1 MRHGV
6 CILPEYPWREAEPL
20 WRRAEEMGFDHAW
33 TYDHLVWAGL
43 PQAPWHSTV
52 ATLTAAAMVTE
63 RIGLGTLVSSP
74 NFRHPVT
81 LARDALTLGDIS
93 GGRVLLGVGAGG
105 DLDSSLLGDELSR
118 GERSRR
124 FREFVPLLDR
134 CLREDHVEH
143 EGEFYRAVDARNKI
157 AVPTPLLVAADGPM
171 AMGVAATHGAGWITT
186 GPAAGDWAQ
195 RDAVDQWWAGV
206 AEAAHRFTEAEQ
218 AVAGQAESEQ
228 AEQTEQ
234 TEQAEQA
241 VAGHAVQAATQ
252 PNASGRGRT
261 RPALDRYLTLD
272 ASGPAALSSVEFL
285 TDQVGRAAA
294 LGFTDVIVHW
304 PRPEPPYDSDLRVLE
319 DYLASVS

>member
-6 CILPEYPWREAEPL
+6 CILPEYPWRVAEPI
-20 WRRAEEMGFDHAW
+20 WRAAEEMGFDHAW

-43 PQAPWHSTV
+43 PEAPWHSTV

-105 DLDSSLLGDELSR
+105 DLDSGLLGEEPSR
-118 GERSRR
+118 GARSRR

-143 EGEFYRAVDARNKI
+143 DGEFYRVADARNQI
-157 AVPTPLLVAADGPM
+157 VTPTPTKLLVAADGPK
-171 AMGVAATHGAGWITT
+171 AMEVAAAHGAGWITT
-186 GPAAGDWAQ
+186 GPAAEDWSQ
-195 RDAVDQWWAGV
+195 RDALDQWWAGV
-206 AEAAHRFTEAEQ
+206 AEAAQRFTVAEQ
-218 AVAGQAESEQ
+218 AVAEQ
-228 AEQTEQ
+228 AV
-234 TEQAEQA
+234 AEQA
-241 VAGHAVQAATQ
+241 VDEPGLHS
-252 PNASGRGRT
+252 PRR
-261 RPALDRYLTLD
+261 ALDRYLTLD
-272 ASGPAALSSVEFL
+272 ASGPAALTSVDFL
-285 TDQVGRAAA
+285 TDQVGRAAQ

-304 PRPEPPYDSDLRVLE
+304 PRAEPPYQGDLRVLA
-319 DYLASVS
+319 DYLGSLP